1 MPLTRDADV
10 IVAFSGELSP
20 ELMPVPGNDV
30 APALELAQDVIR
42 QSGREGSV
50 LLITDDLDPADMEIL
65 KSNRD
70 KDTAPPVILAAVDQ
84 ERSPGEAQR
93 LREAANALGSPIEFV
108 LPDQRDVEAVAGKLQ
123 HQLSAVSG
131 PDATGR
137 WRDAGYFLAPLV
149 ALLSI
154 AWFRR
159 GWFLAWEH

>member
-1 MPLTRDADV
+1 
-10 IVAFSGELSP
+10 
-20 ELMPVPGNDV
+20 
-30 APALELAQDVIR
+30 
-42 QSGREGSV
+42 
-50 LLITDDLDPADMEIL
+50 
-65 KSNRD
+65 
-70 KDTAPPVILAAVDQ
+70 
-84 ERSPGEAQR
+84 
-93 LREAANALGSPIEFV
+93 
-108 LPDQRDVEAVAGKLQ
+108 LQ